1 MPLMNLEEA
10 YRRAV
15 ARRRQTRTDLATACV
30 PFLVHSTFRAR
41 PRPAAGASLDET
53 THAAIPPPPTHPVK

>member
-1 MPLMNLEEA
+1 MPPINLEEA

-15 ARRRQTRTDLATACV
+15 ARRRQVRTDLATACV

-41 PRPAAGASLDET
+41 TPPSLAASLDDGT
-53 THAAIPPPPTHPVK
+53 SLAIAEALSRPGE